1 MGGHDEPFTC
11 LSFPGNQANIF
22 APYGRSMEA
31 VVPRDHVRAS
41 LLLLLGEVPTHGYDL
56 LALLGPL
63 GLGTTD
69 RVFVYRTLRAMEADG
84 LVASAWDQSP
94 AGPARRIYRV
104 TPAGSEWAGVASAGL
119 REVDRQMAT
128 WLARYRSL
136 SRRGG
141 AQALPGVAAAG

>member
-1 MGGHDEPFTC
+1 
-11 LSFPGNQANIF
+11 
-22 APYGRSMEA
+22 MES
-31 VVPRDHVRAS
+31 VVPRDHFRAS

-69 RVFVYRTLRAMEADG
+69 RGFVYRTLRAMEADG
-84 LVASAWDQSP
+84 LVASAWDPSP
-94 AGPARRIYRV
+94 AGPARRIYSV
-104 TPAGSEWAGVASAGL
+104 TGAGTVWAVGASASL
-119 REVDRQMAT
+119 REVDRHMAT

-141 AQALPGVAAAG
+141 PQAFPGVFAAS